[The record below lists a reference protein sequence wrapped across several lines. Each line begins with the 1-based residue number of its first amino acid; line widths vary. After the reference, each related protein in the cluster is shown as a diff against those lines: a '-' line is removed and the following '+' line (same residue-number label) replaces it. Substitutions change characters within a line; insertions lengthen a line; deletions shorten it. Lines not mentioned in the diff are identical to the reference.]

1 MPSVPTHFT
10 GSKLEVAALNAWIAL
25 ARATDSVGAV
35 LHRRLAAERVTET
48 QFGVLEA
55 LLHLGPLTQCVLAR
69 KLLTSP
75 GNLVLV
81 LDNLERRGLVARER
95 RTDDRRAVNVNL
107 TAGGRALISRL
118 FPGHAKA
125 VATALSVLSPDE
137 IEGLR
142 GLCRKLGLGQKD
154 G

>member
-1 MPSVPTHFT
+1 MPTHFK
-10 GSKLEVAALNAWIAL
+10 GSKDQVAALNAWIAL
-25 ARATDSVGAV
+25 ARAAGSVGAG

-48 QFGVLEA
+48 QFGVLEE
-55 LLHLGPLTQCVLAR
+55 LLHLGPMTQCVLAR

-95 RTDDRRAVNVNL
+95 RADDRRAVDVDL
-107 TAGGRALISRL
+107 TGPGRELIERL

-125 VATALSVLSPDE
+125 VASAMSVLSPEE
-137 IEGLR
+137 IERLR